1 MRSNTFSLGI
11 AIGLF
16 LLSASFI
23 VKHYWPNADFADGF
37 MKGLGI
43 TLMIG
48 IFIKQRRLGHS

>member
-1 MRSNTFSLGI
+1 MKPASLSLGI

-23 VKHYWPNADFADGF
+23 VKHIWPTADFADGF

-48 IFIKQRRLGHS
+48 LLIKQRRLRHS